1 MGERPKIVI
10 VGAGFG
16 GLAAAKKLG
25 KVNADVTVI
34 DSANHHLFQPLLYQI
49 ATATLSPAD
58 VAMPIRHVLRKQC
71 NTEVLLGN
79 VTGIDHTQK
88 LVQLDNEQPVPYD
101 YLVLATGSTHSY
113 FGHPEW
119 AKMARGLKTI
129 PDATTLRSQILGAF
143 EQAEAEPDEKI
154 KQLWLTFILVG
165 GGPTG
170 VEMAGAI
177 SEISNRALTGE
188 FRRIE
193 PSKAKIILVE
203 GGKAVL
209 STYDEPLPTRAKTS
223 LEHRGVE
230 VRLNTIVQGIDADG
244 VDTNQGRID
253 GKTVIW
259 TAGVKPS
266 PAALWLDVEP
276 DKVGRVKVGAH
287 LSVPERDGVYVIGD
301 TAYLE
306 QDGKPLPGVAQV
318 AIQQGK
324 FVAAELIAKIEGNP
338 FNKKFR
344 YGDLGSLATIGRKSA
359 VAQLGKVKLSGFIA
373 WFIWLFVHIMNL
385 VGFRAKLS
393 VLMQWAWSY
402 FTWDHGARLIT
413 QDWEKRGD

>member
-1 MGERPKIVI
+1 MGEKPRIVV

-25 KVNADVTVI
+25 KANAGVTVI
-34 DSANHHLFQPLLYQI
+34 DSSNHHLFQPLLYQI

-58 VAMPIRHVLRKQC
+58 VAMPIRHVLRKQQ

-79 VTGIDHTQK
+79 VTGIDFTQK
-88 LVQLDNEQPVPYD
+88 LVQLENEQPVPYD

-119 AKMARGLKTI
+119 AHLARGLKTI
-129 PDATTLRSQILGAF
+129 LDATTLRSQILGAF
-143 EQAEAEPDEKI
+143 EQAEAEQDEKI
-154 KQLWLTFILVG
+154 RQLWLTFILVG
-165 GGPTG
+165 AGPTG

-177 SEISNRALTGE
+177 SEISTRALRGE
-188 FRRIE
+188 FRRIKPE
-193 PSKAKIILVE
+193 KAKIILVE
-203 GGKAVL
+203 GGKLVL
-209 STYDEPLPTRAKTS
+209 PSYDEPLPSKAKKS
-223 LEHRGVE
+223 LERRGVE
-230 VRLNTIVQGIDADG
+230 VRINTMVQGIDSGG

-266 PAALWLDVEP
+266 PAGPWLDADP
-276 DKVGRVKVGAH
+276 DNLGRVKVGSD
-287 LSVPERDGVYVIGD
+287 LSVPGREGVFVIGD

-324 FVAAELIAKIEGNP
+324 FVAGELIAKIEGNP
-338 FNKKFR
+338 FDKKFR
-344 YGDLGSLATIGRKSA
+344 YRDLGSLATIGRKSA
-359 VAQLGKVKLSGFIA
+359 VAQFGRIKLSGFIA
-373 WFIWLFVHIMNL
+373 WVIWLFVHIMNL

-393 VLMQWAWSY
+393 VLLQWAWSY

-413 QDWEKRGD
+413 QDWKKRDD